1 MFHFIKGVGEDF
13 SLHVCALSE
22 VSTFTL
28 ISYLYFQQDA
38 YKAVGYIVSKLSD
51 GNIQIILT
59 DTDGVKSS
67 QAGNDMVNDLTA
79 GINISELR

>member
-1 MFHFIKGVGEDF
+1 M
-13 SLHVCALSE
+13 
-22 VSTFTL
+22 
-28 ISYLYFQQDA
+28 
-38 YKAVGYIVSKLSD
+38 SKLSD